1 MVTQQSESQRLYN
14 YTMLTDTDICKI
26 NYFSMEPLVTTSMY
40 AVLLF
45 ETSKIVLESTCLH

>member
-26 NYFSMEPLVTTSMY
+26 NYFSMEPLVITSMY